1 MSKRLISRN
10 TRLLLTWLPIVLG
23 LCSCIFYA
31 MLKKH
36 TNHAQE
42 KLLQLKQDNIREAFI
57 SSGGKLPN
65 YILGEYSIT
74 ENPKQSTISTTF
86 IDDTIIYFRDRKES
100 RPFKSLTRRFQWN
113 GQSYALSTYAS
124 ATEMSHLILKV
135 FVTEAVILLLLLIA
149 VVFINKI
156 SSRKL
161 WRPFFDTVE
170 AGSHFDVVKNNH
182 IELEKI
188 TGTTEF
194 DQLNEMLGELFKKV
208 NAAYINQKQFV
219 ENASHELQTPLAI
232 IRTKLELLINQPNIT
247 EKSAMLLGDIT
258 TAADRLSE
266 MNRTLL
272 LLSKIENNQF
282 PEIEAV
288 NVSEIIENTIADYL
302 HYNSECEL
310 VSSTIE
316 NQITTVANRSLIE
329 ILVSNLV
336 NNAIV
341 HNNETKQIKLSIT
354 GQCLRI
360 ANTGDPLLIQS
371 EELFERFKKSSHKK
385 KTTGLG
391 LAIVKQ
397 ICQLYQFDINH
408 SYKDGW
414 HQFEIVFSD
423 NRS

>member
-1 MSKRLISRN
+1 
-10 TRLLLTWLPIVLG
+10 
-23 LCSCIFYA
+23 
-31 MLKKH
+31 
-36 TNHAQE
+36 
-42 KLLQLKQDNIREAFI
+42 
-57 SSGGKLPN
+57 
-65 YILGEYSIT
+65 
-74 ENPKQSTISTTF
+74 
-86 IDDTIIYFRDRKES
+86 
-100 RPFKSLTRRFQWN
+100 
-113 GQSYALSTYAS
+113 
-124 ATEMSHLILKV
+124 
-135 FVTEAVILLLLLIA
+135 
-149 VVFINKI
+149 
-156 SSRKL
+156 
-161 WRPFFDTVE
+161 
-170 AGSHFDVVKNNH
+170 
-182 IELEKI
+182 
-188 TGTTEF
+188 
-194 DQLNEMLGELFKKV
+194 
-208 NAAYINQKQFV
+208 
-219 ENASHELQTPLAI
+219 
-232 IRTKLELLINQPNIT
+232 
-247 EKSAMLLGDIT
+247 MLLGDIT

>member
-1 MSKRLISRN
+1 
-10 TRLLLTWLPIVLG
+10 
-23 LCSCIFYA
+23 

-36 TNHAQE
+36 TDHAQE
-42 KLLQLKQDNIREAFI
+42 KLLELKQNNIREAFI
-57 SSGGKLPN
+57 SSGGKLPK
-65 YILGEYSIT
+65 YILGEYRIT
-74 ENPKQSTISTTF
+74 ENPQHINTAF
-86 IDDTIIYFRDRKES
+86 LDDTIIYFPDRKES
-100 RPFKSLTRRFQWN
+100 KPFKSLTQSFQWN
-113 GQSYALSTYAS
+113 GQLYVLSTYVS
-124 ATEMSHLILKV
+124 ATEMHHLILKV
-135 FVTEAVILLLLLIA
+135 FATEAIILLLLLIA
-149 VVFINKI
+149 VVLINKI

-170 AGSHFDVVKNNH
+170 AGSHFDVVKNNQ

-194 DQLNEMLGELFKKV
+194 DQLNEMLGELFTKV

-247 EKSAMLLGDIT
+247 EKSALLLSDIT
-258 TAADRLSE
+258 IAADRLSE

-282 PEIEAV
+282 PEIETV
-288 NVSEIIENTIADYL
+288 NVSEVIENTIADYL

-310 VSSTIE
+310 ISSSIE
-316 NQITTVANRSLIE
+316 NQITIVANRSLIE
-329 ILVSNLV
+329 ILVSNLI

-341 HNNETKQIKLSIT
+341 HNNEAKQIKLSIT
-354 GQCLRI
+354 GQHLRI
-360 ANTGDPLLIQS
+360 ANTGDPLTMRS

-397 ICQLYQFDINH
+397 ICQL
-408 SYKDGW
+408 
-414 HQFEIVFSD
+414 
-423 NRS
+423 